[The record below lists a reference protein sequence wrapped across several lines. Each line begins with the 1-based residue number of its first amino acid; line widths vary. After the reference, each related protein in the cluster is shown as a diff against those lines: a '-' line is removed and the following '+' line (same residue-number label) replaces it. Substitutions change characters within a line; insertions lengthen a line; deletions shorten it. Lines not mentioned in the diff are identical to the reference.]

1 MSKTTINQ
9 EEKQK
14 LQKNVKNNAT
24 LIWNI
29 ADILRGTYKPHEYG
43 NVIIPFTVLRRF
55 DCVLEKTK
63 QAVLDVD
70 EKCKASPLIKEEL
83 LKEASGYP
91 FYNTSNYT
99 FKKLASDSNNIVS
112 NFRDYIN
119 GFSENIREILDYFE
133 LENHIGRLEGKN
145 QKKKKKVKKL
155 LYPVI
160 KEFEKKDL
168 HIESIS
174 NIEMG
179 YIFEEII
186 RRFSESHNADAG
198 QFYTPREVIELM
210 TSILFLKD
218 EDILSKD
225 DVTASIYDPACGTGG
240 MLSASEEYIKALNK
254 DAGILLYGQELNEM
268 TWAICQSDLM
278 IKNNDTQSEQVIQGD
293 TLTEDGFANKT
304 FNYILSNPPFGGK
317 WSESKDEIEE
327 EAKKGF
333 KGRFGAGL
341 PATSDSQMLFLQH
354 AISKMNPN
362 GARVAIIHNG
372 SPLFNGDAGS
382 GESKIRQY
390 ILEKD
395 LLEAIIA
402 LPNEI
407 FYNTGITS
415 YIWVLSN
422 KKEQKR
428 KGKVQLINANGLYE
442 RRRKSLGKKRND
454 ISQSAIETITKI
466 YGDFVENEISQIYE
480 NSEFRYTQITVER
493 PKRDENGEIIYK
505 KGKPE
510 PDSELRTTENVPFK
524 EDIKEYFAR
533 EVLPYASD
541 AWIDEKKNKI
551 GYEIPFTRYFYKYTP
566 PTPSDEILQE
576 IQELGE
582 QITHLSKKV
591 FE

>member
-1 MSKTTINQ
+1 MSKSTINQ
-9 EEKQK
+9 EEKHQ
-14 LQKNVKNNAT
+14 LQNNAT

-29 ADILRGTYKPHEYG
+29 ADILRGTYKPHEYE
-43 NVIIPFTVLRRF
+43 NIIIPFTVLRRF
-55 DCVLEKTK
+55 DCVLEQSKE
-63 QAVLDVD
+63 AVLKAD
-70 EKCKASPLIKEEL
+70 EQYKG
-83 LKEASGYP
+83 KEASIRDGMLKRASGYT

-99 FKKLASDSNNIVS
+99 FKKLISDPSNIVS
-112 NFRDYIN
+112 NFKDYLN
-119 GFSENIREILDYFE
+119 GFSENIKEILECFE
-133 LENHIGRLEGKN
+133 LENHIARLEGKG
-145 QKKKKKVKKL
+145 QKNKTKVKKL
-155 LYPVI
+155 LYPII
-160 KEFEKKDL
+160 KEFESKDL
-168 HIESIS
+168 HIDTIS

-186 RRFSESHNADAG
+186 RKFSESHNADAG

-210 TSILFLKD
+210 TNILFVND
-218 EDILSKD
+218 ENTLSRD
-225 DVTASIYDPACGTGG
+225 DASASIYDPACGTGG
-240 MLSASEEYIKALNK
+240 MLSVSEEHIKSFNA
-254 DAGILLYGQELNEM
+254 DAELFLYGQELNAM
-268 TWAICQSDLM
+268 TWAICQSDLL
-278 IKNNDTQSEQVIQGD
+278 IKNNNTRSDRVTQGD
-293 TLTEDGFANKT
+293 TLTEDGFAEET
-304 FNYILSNPPFGGK
+304 FEYILSNPPFGGK
-317 WSESKDEIEE
+317 WSDVKEEIETE
-327 EAKKGF
+327 HKRGF
-333 KGRFGAGL
+333 EGRFGAGL

-454 ISQSAIETITKI
+454 IPQSAIETITKI

-505 KGKPE
+505 
-510 PDSELRTTENVPFK
+510 
-524 EDIKEYFAR
+524 
-533 EVLPYASD
+533 
-541 AWIDEKKNKI
+541 
-551 GYEIPFTRYFYKYTP
+551 TR
-566 PTPSDEILQE
+566 
-576 IQELGE
+576 
-582 QITHLSKKV
+582 
-591 FE
+591 

>member
-1 MSKTTINQ
+1 MSKSTINQ
-9 EEKQK
+9 EEKHQ
-14 LQKNVKNNAT
+14 LQNNAT

-43 NVIIPFTVLRRF
+43 NIIIPFTVLRRF
-55 DCVLEKTK
+55 DCVLEQSKE
-63 QAVLDVD
+63 AVLKAD
-70 EKCKASPLIKEEL
+70 EQYKG
-83 LKEASGYP
+83 KEASIRDGMLKRASGYT

-99 FKKLASDSNNIVS
+99 FKKLISDPSNIVS
-112 NFRDYIN
+112 NFKDYLN
-119 GFSENIREILDYFE
+119 GFSENIKEILECFE
-133 LENHIGRLEGKN
+133 LENHIARLEGKG
-145 QKKKKKVKKL
+145 QKNKTKVKKL
-155 LYPVI
+155 LYPII
-160 KEFEKKDL
+160 KEFESKDL
-168 HIESIS
+168 HIDTIS

-186 RRFSESHNADAG
+186 HKFSESHNADAG

-210 TSILFLKD
+210 TNILFVND
-218 EDILSKD
+218 ENTLSRD
-225 DVTASIYDPACGTGG
+225 DASASIYDPACGTGG
-240 MLSASEEYIKALNK
+240 MLSVSEEHIKSFNA
-254 DAGILLYGQELNEM
+254 DAELFLYGQELNAM
-268 TWAICQSDLM
+268 TWAICQSDLL
-278 IKNNDTQSEQVIQGD
+278 IKNNNARPDRVIQGD
-293 TLTEDGFANKT
+293 TLTEDGFAEET
-304 FNYILSNPPFGGK
+304 FEYILSNPPFGGK
-317 WSESKDEIEE
+317 WGDIKEEIEIE
-327 EAKKGF
+327 HKRGF
-333 KGRFGAGL
+333 EGRFGAGL
-341 PATSDSQMLFLQH
+341 PTIKDSQMLFLQH

-428 KGKVQLINANGLYE
+428 KGKVQLINADGLYE
-442 RRRKSLGKKRND
+442 RRRKSLGQKRND
-454 ISQSAIETITKI
+454 IPKSAIETITKV

-493 PKRDENGEIIYK
+493 PKRDGKGEIIYK

-541 AWIDEKKNKI
+541 AWIDEKNNKI

-566 PTPSDEILQE
+566 PTPSDEIMQE